1 MTKSASDGIPVKS
14 TWSLFIFLAR
24 ETLPKFFRRKINFV
38 NILEIFTFMF
48 PGFYISFLTL

>member
-1 MTKSASDGIPVKS
+1 MTKSTSDGIPVKS

-48 PGFYISFLTL
+48 PGF